1 MSLSTERLSTA
12 QAISI
17 FTSKNAPRLP
27 RGSVSNLSNCTE
39 HASIDAAVRYAEANV
54 CTVIVSQKGT
64 IIWSG
69 EPKRARQFFNA

>member
-1 MSLSTERLSTA
+1 MALSTERLSTA

-17 FTSKNAPRLP
+17 YTSKNAPRLT
-27 RGSVSNLSNCTE
+27 RGNISSLNNCTE

-54 CTVIVSQKGT
+54 CTVIVSQQGT

-69 EPKRARQFFNA
+69 EPKRARKFFNA